1 MSSQRIPKIS
11 KLISLMVQ
19 AFKNGRLIL
28 KVICHSFRSLK
39 ASALNVTSNTQPC
52 MYALDRPQILS
63 LLTQCPRGLPNTPFM
78 VCGIPTSYK
87 IVNRSRRQVWDGH
100 GPSNWSWMIACR
112 FHNVLRSN
120 IRRPKVREW
129 PRFRFSNTRLPHGRT
144 DTHLCASFD
153 TPFLIWSSTT
163 VDEVHLLHPYCTDCL
178 GFWNIWFCHL

>member
-100 GPSNWSWMIACR
+100 GPSNGSWGLTWRLLEVVWSY
-112 FHNVLRSN
+112 LRM
-120 IRRPKVREW
+120 RRVHKR
-129 PRFRFSNTRLPHGRT
+129 PRLRFSDTWLPYGRIG
-144 DTHLCASFD
+144 THLRPSLD
-153 TPFLIWSSTT
+153 TPFYIRGSIK
-163 VDEVHLLHPYCTDCL
+163 VDELYLLYPCCTDCL
-178 GFWNIWFCHL
+178 GFWDSWFCDL